1 MDATA
6 FEKTL
11 RGQGYDVAT
20 RSTQKDTWVFRSS
33 RDGVRLGLWLDVGP
47 DGTAYEDR
55 PNYSV
60 VVEAPHGEVIWSKE
74 GQTPDEALELV
85 AELRTLA
92 TDYRYQTTHGFDDAM
107 ILRDDEDLYIQVANS
122 PMMSKAA
129 FPPKSKTDGSDDDFI
144 ENFDCPSPLV
154 AAQIIDAYRARQAA
168 LSGPGI
174 Y

>member
-85 AELRTLA
+85 ADLRSLA
-92 TDYRYQTTHGFDDAM
+92 TDYRYQTTYGFDDVM

-122 PMMSKAA
+122 PMMSKVA
-129 FPPKSKTDGSDDDFI
+129 FPPNSISDGSADEFI
-144 ENFDCPSPLV
+144 DNFDCRSPLE
-154 AAQIIDAYRARQAA
+154 AAKVIEGYRARTTAPA
-168 LSGPGI
+168 GP
-174 Y
+174 